1 MENSKPS
8 LTDLLIS
15 MRERPKPI
23 NPPLLY
29 HYTHRTALSGI
40 LSSKSIWATDARQ
53 LEDPSEIRYGFEIA
67 QEILSDELTS
77 ADKSGQKSMHACL
90 EIGLSEMNLVSDC
103 SSDAYVACFC
113 ADPHSDFH
121 YRKFGAYRIEF
132 YLSPCQVEFP
142 LTSRANYRHIWLE
155 KVLYEPDLQRQALRK
170 RLQVFRRRAEEFESL
185 GFTFIADSMLETVL
199 NPRVYIVKRPA
210 LAAENEWRGVF
221 LPKMD
226 DWWSRYE
233 TEQGIHTTLNKRG
246 HEVRYVELVPR
257 EGILRV
263 RSICWA
269 QILSATLGQNKSTA
283 CYLNAVLP
291 VCQLPFDGLFTSPP
305 LRRLSSKVQFLD

>member
-1 MENSKPS
+1 M
-8 LTDLLIS
+8 
-15 MRERPKPI
+15 
-23 NPPLLY
+23 
-29 HYTHRTALSGI
+29 AGI
-40 LSSKSIWATDARQ
+40 LSSKSIWATEARQ

-67 QEILSDELTS
+67 KEILSDELTL
-77 ADKSGQKSMHACL
+77 ADRSGQKSMHACL

-113 ADPHSDFH
+113 ADRHSDFH

-132 YLSPCQVEFP
+132 DLSPSQVEFP
-142 LTSRANYRHIWLE
+142 LTSSANYRHIWLE

-199 NPRVYIVKRPA
+199 NPWVYIVKRPD
-210 LAAENEWRGVF
+210 LAAENEWRVVF

-226 DWWSRYE
+226 DWWSRYD

-246 HEVRYVELVPR
+246 HEVRYVKLVPR
-257 EGILRV
+257 EGILPV
-263 RSICWA
+263 RSICCGPNSERDFGTE
-269 QILSATLGQNKSTA
+269 QIN
-283 CYLNAVLP
+283 
-291 VCQLPFDGLFTSPP
+291 
-305 LRRLSSKVQFLD
+305 RLLLECGFASVPIAI

>member
-113 ADPHSDFH
+113 ANPHSDFH

-132 YLSPCQVEFP
+132 YLL
-142 LTSRANYRHIWLE
+142 LT
-155 KVLYEPDLQRQALRK
+155 
-170 RLQVFRRRAEEFESL
+170 RLAGHR
-185 GFTFIADSMLETVL
+185 
-199 NPRVYIVKRPA
+199 
-210 LAAENEWRGVF
+210 LA
-221 LPKMD
+221 
-226 DWWSRYE
+226 
-233 TEQGIHTTLNKRG
+233 
-246 HEVRYVELVPR
+246 
-257 EGILRV
+257 
-263 RSICWA
+263 
-269 QILSATLGQNKSTA
+269 
-283 CYLNAVLP
+283 
-291 VCQLPFDGLFTSPP
+291 P
-305 LRRLSSKVQFLD
+305 LRSELPSACRNRLMVVEAVHKLMAL